1 MDTSGVI
8 LNLVQKAT
16 IKTEINEKNLSS
28 CELNNHDDSPPPKQ
42 SKMIKNSFSCNL
54 PTKPCE
60 DCKKGK
66 IDEPMFRV
74 SLMTNDEDLECDKE
88 NGLRKKI
95 RVEAK
100 QVCRNREK
108 CDEEEK
114 IFVLQQLGRSQI
126 RPEELPAFLCI
137 DGRIADSSGVK
148 RKIPRPA
155 NAFMLFA
162 NEWRKK
168 LAAENP
174 RESNKDISVRLGI
187 LWKNMTKDVKEKYFA
202 LAREVDAEHKRKY
215 PDYVYNPKEARLR
228 KAMRE
233 QSRELSRRS
242 ILQSAIARAG
252 VIAGP
257 VASAGF
263 LDHQHR
269 FGCVSTAGLPISSPV
284 ESDRVAEPWFQA
296 QPRTKPIHSPR
307 MTDWY
312 GNVTDPIGRLQVMGT
327 MHQRG
332 LDKCKDPIRSQAGV
346 VTAADCGT
354 NFSNSGYSVD
364 FNDLNRERDL
374 RRQEN
379 IAEYA
384 EFTEGQK
391 WHPYQNGGN
400 AHQHPR
406 SPHPSQMG
414 GILHPNVQ
422 SPSSHGPGPWG
433 QFCHGVLPHAPAMPR
448 NIGVRGPRH
457 TVLLRDRLSGRHC
470 GFPEESARLAYAPN
484 KLDVDN
490 VRGSYSSPEHQM
502 PRLLESSVD
511 SIVDAAPSSRARRED
526 EGPRWEPNA
535 INNGISMDNLT
546 TTTQESSV
554 VREKEREPRRPI
566 ERFEPK
572 KKTVS
577 KQPLPG
583 FHQAFGS
590 TEIGRFSRSEF
601 FVNMV
606 GESGGTVDVVDAEN
620 TNLHPKTYLSAP
632 VIFPFSPRSCG
643 ILGAS
648 TAIHR
653 IAENGE
659 ILSRIIPDECCW
671 FTSQSRCG
679 VSRMSD
685 NVVNCT
691 AFLDCSHRARDKE
704 WFCQSN
710 TVIHPSGMQALL
722 RQREHCESFV
732 NERSDGNYI
741 VIGAPGNGSLN
752 NIGSITDE
760 EFANEARK
768 QATLKMQEDGS
779 PKHSDSSARNDGND

>member
-1 MDTSGVI
+1 MDAPGLI
-8 LNLVQKAT
+8 LNLVQKAAVR
-16 IKTEINEKNLSS
+16 TEIEEGFAS
-28 CELNNHDDSPPPKQ
+28 CERVAVGDDAPPPIRAAK
-42 SKMIKNSFSCNL
+42 SSFGDSAA
-54 PTKPCE
+54 KPRD
-60 DCKKGK
+60 DCKKR
-66 IDEPMFRV
+66 ESQASMFRGPV
-74 SLMTNDEDLECDKE
+74 IAAEDFEAEKE
-88 NGLRKKI
+88 NYPRKRI
-95 RVEAK
+95 RVEAR
-100 QVCRNREK
+100 QERRGRS
-108 CDEEEK
+108 DEEER
-114 IFVLQQLGRSQI
+114 IFVLQQLDRSQI
-126 RPEELPAFLCI
+126 QSEGFPAFLCI
-137 DGRIADSSGVK
+137 DGGRIADPSGAK

-174 RESNKDISVRLGI
+174 RESNKDISVRQVPFPSLARNAYRLGI
-187 LWKNMTKDVKEKYFA
+187 LWKNMAKDVKEKYFA

-252 VIAGP
+252 VITGP
-257 VASAGF
+257 VASNGF

-269 FGCVSTAGLPISSPV
+269 FGCVSAPGLPIGSTV
-284 ESDRVAEPWFQA
+284 ESDRAAEPWFQA
-296 QPRTKPIHSPR
+296 VPRPKSIHSPR
-307 MTDWY
+307 MAGDWY
-312 GNVTDPIGRLQVMGT
+312 GDPIERLQVMGT

-332 LDKCKDPIRSQAGV
+332 LEKCKDPIRGQSNVANAGECG
-346 VTAADCGT
+346 AAFAGP
-354 NFSNSGYSVD
+354 GYSID
-364 FNDLNRERDL
+364 FNDVNREREL

-379 IAEYA
+379 IPEYG
-384 EFTEGQK
+384 EFADGQK
-391 WHPYQNGGN
+391 WHPYQNGGSS
-400 AHQHPR
+400 HQHPR

-457 TVLLRDRLSGRHC
+457 TVLLRDRLPSRHC
-470 GFPEESARLAYAPN
+470 GFPEEAARLTYAQN
-484 KLDVDN
+484 KLEVDN
-490 VRGSYSSPEHQM
+490 VRPSYSSPEHQM

-511 SIVDAAPSSRARRED
+511 AVVESASTSRARRED
-526 EGPRWEPNA
+526 EGPRWEPSTINNA
-535 INNGISMDNLT
+535 ISIDSLT
-546 TTTQESSV
+546 STTQESSV
-554 VREKEREPRRPI
+554 SREKEPRRSS

-572 KKTVS
+572 KKAAS

-606 GESGGTVDVVDAEN
+606 GESGGTVDVTDTEAG
-620 TNLHPKTYLSAP
+620 NLHPKAYLSAP
-632 VIFPFSPRSCG
+632 VIFPFSSRSCG

-648 TAIHR
+648 AAIHR

-659 ILSRIIPDECCW
+659 ILSRIIPEECCW

-679 VSRMSD
+679 GSRVAD
-685 NVVNCT
+685 NVVNCA
-691 AFLDCSHRARDKE
+691 AFLDCSHRSRDKE
-704 WFCQSN
+704 WFCRSN
-710 TVIHPSGMQALL
+710 TAIHPSDVQAVL
-722 RQREHCESFV
+722 RQRESIEPFS
-732 NERSDGNYI
+732 NDGSYI
-741 VIGAPGNGSLN
+741 VIGGGNGSLN
-752 NIGSITDE
+752 NIDGIVNN
-760 EFANEARK
+760 EFANESKK
-768 QATLKMQEDGS
+768 QATVKLEDGS
-779 PKHSDSSARNDGND
+779 PKDSNGPTKSDGAV